1 MAGIL
6 SFSNMPALS
15 LNDFAKQELGY
26 QPGTRIP
33 AAEASKIRAAY
44 QHYIN
49 KRIDL
54 AAAAE
59 RPAMEPQIR
68 DVPTPDGKGS
78 VRMAQLSNGSW
89 QVLPEY
95 KAPELKMTQAEDGTI
110 IFADPVSGSHFKSW
124 DKDTGATVKGAKK
137 VDPFAGLL
145 GGAPQPAPVGQSGA
159 AMLEAPVAAPA
170 PQPMASPP
178 ASAPAQVA
186 AAPAQAPAQEAPKV
200 YEITGE
206 ADYAKVPAGATVSWN
221 GQTFT
226 KR

>member
-1 MAGIL
+1 MDQRLTIAEYAKSRGIAPGRYSGVEAASIRKGYEAYSRAYDTKL
-6 SFSNMPALS
+6 AQSQAESSF
-15 LNDFAKQELGY
+15 
-26 QPGTRIP
+26 TP
-33 AAEASKIRAAY
+33 AAVEVQAPWGGTLKMAKTSP
-44 QHYIN
+44 N
-49 KRIDL
+49 
-54 AAAAE
+54 
-59 RPAMEPQIR
+59 
-68 DVPTPDGKGS
+68 S
-78 VRMAQLSNGSW
+78 AQLI
-89 QVLPEY
+89 QD
-95 KAPELKMTQAEDGTI
+95 KAAWEPIKITLEDGTP
-110 IFADPVSGSHFKSW
+110 AMMDRNTLAVVKAWDATTGKPVKE
-124 DKDTGATVKGAKK
+124 AKK

>member
-1 MAGIL
+1 
-6 SFSNMPALS
+6 MPALS

-33 AAEASKIRAAY
+33 AAEASKIRSAY

-49 KRIDL
+49 KRIDA

-59 RPAMEPQIR
+59 RPAMEPQVR
-68 DVPTPDGKGS
+68 DVPTPDGKGT

-89 QVLPEY
+89 QVLPES

-110 IFADPVSGSHFKSW
+110 IFADPVSGSYFKSW
-124 DKDTGATVKGAKK
+124 DKDTGAPVKGAKK
-137 VDPFAGLL
+137 VDPFAEML
-145 GGAPQPAPVGQSGA
+145 GGSPQSAPVGQSGA
-159 AMLEAPVAAPA
+159 ATLEPPTPSAPAPA
-170 PQPMASPP
+170 PQP
-178 ASAPAQVA
+178 APSS
-186 AAPAQAPAQEAPKV
+186 QAPAPQV
-200 YEITGE
+200 YSISGE
-206 ADYAKVPAGATVSWN
+206 EDYAKVPPGATVNWN

>member
-1 MAGIL
+1 M
-6 SFSNMPALS
+6 SALS

-44 QHYIN
+44 QHYVN
-49 KRIDL
+49 KRID
-54 AAAAE
+54 ASVAAE
-59 RPAMEPQIR
+59 RPAMEPQVR

-95 KAPELKMTQAEDGTI
+95 KAPEMKMTQAEDGTI
-110 IFADPVSGSHFKSW
+110 ILVDPV
-124 DKDTGATVKGAKK
+124 TGANFPSYNKETGASVKGAKK
-137 VDPFAGLL
+137 ADPFASLL
-145 GGAPQPAPVGQSGA
+145 GGAPQSAPVGQSGA
-159 AMLEAPVAAPA
+159 ATLEPPVSAPSSQPAPA
-170 PQPMASPP
+170 P
-178 ASAPAQVA
+178 APAALQV
-186 AAPAQAPAQEAPKV
+186 
-200 YEITGE
+200 YSISGE
-206 ADYAKVPAGATVSWN
+206 EDYAKVPAGATVNWN

>member
-1 MAGIL
+1 
-6 SFSNMPALS
+6 MPALS

-33 AAEASKIRAAY
+33 AAEANKIRAAY
-44 QHYIN
+44 NHYLN
-49 KRIDL
+49 KRIDI

-95 KAPELKMTQAEDGTI
+95 KVPEMRMTQAEDGTI
-110 IFADPVSGSHFKSW
+110 ILVDPVTGSNFPSYN
-124 DKDTGATVKGAKK
+124 KDTGAPVKGAKK
-137 VDPFAGLL
+137 ADPFAALL
-145 GGAPQPAPVGQSGA
+145 GGAPQSAPVGQSGA
-159 AMLEAPVAAPA
+159 ATLEPPAPISQSAPA
-170 PQPMASPP
+170 P
-178 ASAPAQVA
+178 APAP
-186 AAPAQAPAQEAPKV
+186 APAEPQV
-200 YEITGE
+200 YSISGE
-206 ADYAKVPAGATVSWN
+206 EDYAKVPPGATVSWN
-221 GQTFT
+221 GQTFI